1 MIMNSITQPVL
12 DGMMELVNIGVGRS
26 AGSLNTLTGHHVTL
40 RVPEIKLYD
49 IGELKQ
55 ELPRPDQPFTVIN
68 QDYSGAFD
76 GTAMLMF
83 PQESAEGLF
92 LLMTGEERKKPEND
106 ELWQMTLT
114 EIANIIVNAVM
125 GSITNILGKKIE
137 FHIPEFHEDSL
148 DHILS
153 DPRFLGEETV
163 AVVHT
168 VFEVREK
175 GISGKIVILLTTQSI
190 EMIAEFITEKMA
202 Q

>member
-1 MIMNSITQPVL
+1 MNHITQPVL

-26 AGSLNTLTGHHVTL
+26 AGSLNTLTGHHVSL
-40 RVPEIKLYD
+40 RIPEIKLCNMSD
-49 IGELKQ
+49 LKH

-92 LLMTGEERKKPEND
+92 LLMTGEEKKPQENE

-137 FHIPEFHEDSL
+137 FHIPEYHEDSL
-148 DHILS
+148 DHILTDS
-153 DPRFLGEETV
+153 RFLGEEV

-175 GISGKIVILLTTQSI
+175 DISGKIVILLTTRSI
-190 EMIAEFITEKMA
+190 ETIAEFITEQMA
-202 Q
+202 

>member
-1 MIMNSITQPVL
+1 MNHITQAVL
-12 DGMMELVNIGVGRS
+12 DGMVELVNIGVGRS
-26 AGSLNTLTGHHVTL
+26 AGSLNTLTGQHVSL
-40 RVPEIKLYD
+40 RVPEIKLCNISD
-49 IGELKQ
+49 LKH

-92 LLMTGEERKKPEND
+92 LLMTGEEKKNQTND

-137 FHIPEFHEDSL
+137 FHIPEYHEDSL
-148 DHILS
+148 DHILT
-153 DPRFLGEETV
+153 DPRFLGEEKV

-175 GISGKIVILLTTQSI
+175 NISGKIAILLTTRSI
-190 EMIAEFITEKMA
+190 KTIAEFITEQMA
-202 Q
+202 

>member
-1 MIMNSITQPVL
+1 MNHITQPVL

-26 AGSLNTLTGHHVTL
+26 AGSLNTLTGHHVSL
-40 RVPEIKLYD
+40 RVPEIKLCNMSD
-49 IGELKQ
+49 LKH

-92 LLMTGEERKKPEND
+92 LLMTGEEKKPQENE

-137 FHIPEFHEDSL
+137 FQIPEYHEDSL
-148 DHILS
+148 DHILTDS
-153 DPRFLGEETV
+153 RFLGEEV

-175 GISGKIVILLTTQSI
+175 DISGKIVILLTARSI
-190 EMIAEFITEKMA
+190 ETIAEFITEKMA
-202 Q
+202 

>member
-1 MIMNSITQPVL
+1 MNHITQPVL

-26 AGSLNTLTGHHVTL
+26 AGSLNTLTGHHVSL
-40 RVPEIKLYD
+40 RVPEIKLSNISD
-49 IGELKQ
+49 IKH
-55 ELPRPDQPFTVIN
+55 ELPRPDQPFVVIH
-68 QDYSGAFD
+68 QDYSGAFE

-92 LLMTGEERKKPEND
+92 LLMTGEEKKPQEKE

-137 FHIPEFHEDSL
+137 FHIPEYHEDSL
-148 DHILS
+148 DHILT
-153 DPRFLGEETV
+153 DPRFAGEETV

-175 GISGKIVILLTTQSI
+175 DISGKIVILLTARSI
-190 EMIAEFITEKMA
+190 ETIAEFITEKMA
-202 Q
+202 

>member
-1 MIMNSITQPVL
+1 MNHITQPVL

-26 AGSLNTLTGHHVTL
+26 AGSLNTLTGHHVSL
-40 RVPEIKLYD
+40 RVPEIKLSNISD
-49 IGELKQ
+49 IKH
-55 ELPRPDQPFTVIN
+55 ELPRPDQPFVVIH
-68 QDYSGAFD
+68 QDYSGAFE

-92 LLMTGEERKKPEND
+92 LLMTGEEKKPQENE

-137 FHIPEFHEDSL
+137 FHIPEYHEDSL
-148 DHILS
+148 DHILT
-153 DPRFLGEETV
+153 DPRFAGEETV

-175 GISGKIVILLTTQSI
+175 DISGKIVILLTARSI
-190 EMIAEFITEKMA
+190 ETIAEFITEKMA
-202 Q
+202 

>member
-1 MIMNSITQPVL
+1 MNHISQPVL
-12 DGMMELVNIGVGRS
+12 DGMVELVNIGVGRS
-26 AGSLNTLTGHHVTL
+26 AGSLNTLTGHHVSL
-40 RVPEIKLYD
+40 RVPEIK
-49 IGELKQ
+49 ICTVRELKK
-55 ELPRPDQPFTVIN
+55 ELPRPDLPFTVIN

-92 LLMTGEERKKPEND
+92 LLMTGEEKKTQTND

-137 FHIPEFHEDSL
+137 FHIPEYHEDSL
-148 DHILS
+148 DHILADS
-153 DPRFLGEETV
+153 RFLTEEQV

-175 GISGKIVILLTTQSI
+175 DISGKIAILLTKRSI
-190 EMIAEFITEKMA
+190 ETIAEFIHEKMG
-202 Q
+202 

>member
-1 MIMNSITQPVL
+1 MNHITQPVL

-26 AGSLNTLTGHHVTL
+26 AGSLNTLTGHHVSL
-40 RVPEIKLYD
+40 RVPEIKLCNMSD
-49 IGELKQ
+49 LKH

-92 LLMTGEERKKPEND
+92 LLMTGEEKKPQENE

-137 FHIPEFHEDSL
+137 FQIHEYHEDSL
-148 DHILS
+148 DHILTDS
-153 DPRFLGEETV
+153 RFLGEEV

-175 GISGKIVILLTTQSI
+175 DISGKIVILLTTRSI
-190 EMIAEFITEKMA
+190 ETIAEFITEQMA
-202 Q
+202 

>member
-1 MIMNSITQPVL
+1 MNHITQPVL

-26 AGSLNTLTGHHVTL
+26 AGSLNTLTGHHVSL
-40 RVPEIKLYD
+40 RVPEIKLSNISD
-49 IGELKQ
+49 IKH
-55 ELPRPDQPFTVIN
+55 ELPRPDQPFVVIH

-92 LLMTGEERKKPEND
+92 LLMTGEEKKPQENE

-137 FHIPEFHEDSL
+137 FHIPEYHEDSL
-148 DHILS
+148 DHILT
-153 DPRFLGEETV
+153 DPRFAGEETV

-175 GISGKIVILLTTQSI
+175 DISGKIVILLTARSI
-190 EMIAEFITEKMA
+190 ETIAEFITEKMA
-202 Q
+202 